1 MAELQSTKSMVK
13 MRMKTYFFIVLMV
26 IFNPMGNVLLSKG
39 TKAIGPA
46 NIQAPLDLLHFF
58 WLTITSAT
66 IWLGIAC
73 LLTFFVAYIV
83 VLSWADYSFVQP
95 ASAITYVIVALMG
108 AVLLHDV
115 VKPMQWLGVSVIC
128 VGAFLVSNTPPSTTT
143 KD

>member
-1 MAELQSTKSMVK
+1 MTELQPTKSMVK
-13 MRMKTYFFIVLMV
+13 MRMKTYFFILLMV

-39 TKAIGPA
+39 TKSIGPA
-46 NIQAPLDLLHFF
+46 NVQAPLDLLHFF

-108 AVLLHDV
+108 ALLLHDV

-128 VGAFLVSNTPPSTTT
+128 IGAFLVSNTPPSTTT
-143 KD
+143 KE